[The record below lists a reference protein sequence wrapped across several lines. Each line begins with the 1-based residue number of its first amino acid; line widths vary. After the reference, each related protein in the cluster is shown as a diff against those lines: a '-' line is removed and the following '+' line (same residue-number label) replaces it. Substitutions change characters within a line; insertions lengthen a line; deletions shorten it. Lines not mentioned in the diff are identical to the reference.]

1 MKAKKE
7 TTLVNGGYPL
17 HSFDDIKDI
26 YSLYIT
32 DKKDRELIESAYQF
46 AKKKHDGVYR
56 NTGEAYIHHPLEV
69 AYILARL
76 HVGPKTIAS
85 GFIHDVVED
94 TDTSIEEIGK
104 QFGKEVQN
112 IVDALTK
119 ISRLKLSRRGK
130 TINFTAEDHKKILLG
145 MAKDIRVIIIKLAD
159 RLHNMRTLDGLP
171 PERIERLSKE
181 TLEVFV
187 PIAHRLGLYAMQ
199 SEMEDLALKHLK
211 PEVYEQI
218 QKLLDTKMRYR
229 RKSLDALMKR
239 IADMLFEKK
248 IKFEITSRVK
258 SVYSI
263 YKKIYLK
270 GHTFNEIYD
279 IMAIRII
286 TDTVLRCYE
295 IIGMIHA
302 AYKPIPGR
310 FKDYIAV
317 PKANMYQSLHSSIVT
332 GDGNFFEVQVRTK
345 DMDEIAETGVAAHW
359 KYKEGSSKTTK
370 QEMREIENKLHWFR
384 DFVAMSASTNTASA
398 KDYMDN
404 LRHDIFDSSV
414 YVLTPLGK
422 VIDLPAGSTPL
433 DFAYKIHS
441 KVGDQAVGAIV
452 NNNMVSLN
460 TILKSGDV
468 VEIKTSP
475 NSGGPNEGWLKIAK
489 STNALSHIRKA
500 LAKKNSSLLKD
511 ERIAKGRAALKETFG
526 QNGFSE
532 EEILERIDN
541 KKLFDNFNVK
551 SLNDLFVKIS
561 NHNPSPNQI
570 FEFLHLKDKRS
581 ATIKLDKAK
590 KIDES
595 PVIVGGEAR
604 IAVSLGNCCSP
615 IPGDE
620 IVGYV
625 TKGKGITIHRINCPN
640 VQKEK
645 ERLMHAEW
653 REEDYL
659 STYPVSIEVE
669 ANDRNNLLTDI
680 MGVISQ
686 HKIPI
691 TSITAHLHKEST
703 TTSIF
708 ATIHVSD
715 SKQLHDIFN
724 VILNVTGVFAV
735 DRVIR

>member
-1 MKAKKE
+1 
-7 TTLVNGGYPL
+7 PL

-32 DKKDRELIESAYQF
+32 DKADRELIEKAYQY
-46 AKKKHDGVYR
+46 AKKKHEGVYR

-76 HVGPKTIAS
+76 HVGPRAIAS
-85 GFIHDVVED
+85 GFIHDIVED
-94 TDTSIEEIGK
+94 TDTSIDEIGRL
-104 QFGKEVQN
+104 FDKEVQG

-119 ISRLKLSRRGK
+119 ISRLKLSRRK
-130 TINFTAEDHKKILLG
+130 TTINFTAEDHKKILLG

-159 RLHNMRTLDGLP
+159 RLHNMRTLDGLSQ
-171 PERIERLSKE
+171 ERIERLSKE

-187 PIAHRLGLYAMQ
+187 PIAHRLGLYSMQ

-211 PEVYEQI
+211 PDVYNQL
-218 QKLLDTKMRYR
+218 QKLLDSKMRYR
-229 RKSLDALMKR
+229 RRALDNLMKK
-239 IADMLFEKK
+239 IADMLFKK
-248 IKFEITSRVK
+248 GIKFEITSRIK

-295 IIGMIHA
+295 IIGIIHSV
-302 AYKPIPGR
+302 YKPIPGR

-345 DMDEIAETGVAAHW
+345 EMDEIAETGVAAHW
-359 KYKEGSSKTTK
+359 KYKEGNKKSSK

-384 DFVAMSASTNTASA
+384 DFLAMSANTKTESA
-398 KDYMDN
+398 KDYMN
-404 LRHDIFDSSV
+404 TLRHDIFESSV

-422 VIDLPAGSTPL
+422 VVDLPVGSTPL

-468 VEIKTSP
+468 CEIKTSP

-489 STNALSHIRKA
+489 SANALAHIRKA
-500 LAKKNSSLLKD
+500 LARKNDGLLKD
-511 ERIAKGRAALKETFG
+511 EKISKGRASLKEVFTK
-526 QNGFSE
+526 NGFSE
-532 EEILERIDN
+532 EEMLERIDN
-541 KKLFDNFNVK
+541 KKLYEYFNVN
-551 SLNDLFVKIS
+551 SMNELFIKIS
-561 NHNPSPNQI
+561 NHNPSPNVI
-570 FEFLHLKDKRS
+570 FDFLHLKNKKS
-581 ATIKLDKAK
+581 ASIKLDKAK
-590 KIDES
+590 KLNES

-640 VQKEK
+640 VQNKK
-645 ERLMHAEW
+645 ERLMEVEW
-653 REEDYL
+653 RDEDYL
-659 STYPVSIEVE
+659 TDYPVDIEIE
-669 ANDRNNLLTDI
+669 ANDRSNLLTDV
-680 MGVISQ
+680 MSVISQ

-691 TSITAHLHKEST
+691 TAISAHVHHDTNTSSIN
-703 TTSIF
+703 
-708 ATIHVSD
+708 ATIHVTD
-715 SKQLHDIFN
+715 CKQLHDIFN
-724 VILNVTGVFAV
+724 IILNVQGVFAV
-735 DRVIR
+735 DRVIH